1 MLLSTPEGAVR
12 VAICGQ
18 KVMLDR
24 DSAALSAVETRAL
37 AQAVKRNRGRFPP
50 DFMFQVTRQE
60 VRNLRSQAL
69 MSSTGGR
76 RFLLFVFAE
85 QGVPRFAW
93 WSEPA
98 SATIGYG
105 GRGLHEHNR

>member
-24 DSAALSAVETRAL
+24 DSAALSGVETRAL

-93 WSEPA
+93 WGQSVP
-98 SATIGYG
+98 ATIGYG
-105 GRGLHEHNR
+105 GRRLHEHNR